1 MSNPPEYDMG
11 QAIAELRAEQAR
23 IQAAGEHMASVTGSA
38 SSADRMVS
46 ATVDS
51 QGRLVELKLAGTR
64 YRRLAP
70 AELCTRIVA
79 TVRAAQENAAREA
92 ATALSGLLP
101 PGLGLPVDGDFDL
114 DAMFD
119 AAVSAAMA
127 SAPDTNETSPEGADL
142 DG

>member
-1 MSNPPEYDMG
+1 MSNPSEYDMG

-23 IQAAGEHMASVTGSA
+23 IQAAGERMTSVTGSA
-38 SSADRMVS
+38 SSQDRMVS

-51 QGRLVELKLAGTR
+51 QGRLVDLKLAGTR
-64 YRRLAP
+64 YRQLAP
-70 AELCTRIVA
+70 AELCTRIVS

-92 ATALSGLLP
+92 ATALGDLLP
-101 PGLGLPVDGDFDL
+101 PGLGIPVDGDLDL

-127 SAPDTNETSPEGADL
+127 SAPDTNETSQEGADR